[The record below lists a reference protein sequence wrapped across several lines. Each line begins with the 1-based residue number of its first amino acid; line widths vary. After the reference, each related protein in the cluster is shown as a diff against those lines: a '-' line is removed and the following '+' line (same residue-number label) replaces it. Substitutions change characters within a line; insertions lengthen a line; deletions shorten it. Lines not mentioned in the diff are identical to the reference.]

1 MKRTRLALGML
12 VTLML
17 AVGAIAAGP
26 SVAFAA
32 EGANLAM
39 GTGAALQTQATSYGV
54 WVGGKQVTSANAN
67 NVLGDGRVSYNAKTN
82 TLTLK
87 NAKITNGDTWYNN
100 GRSFRAAIDA
110 EGSNTLTIQLV
121 GTNTVKTPYSSAVDT
136 SMGISCD
143 GLVIKGSGKLTVSG
157 AKAQRNSVGVLA
169 NKLTVKGS
177 AKLDAKGASVSSSAS
192 YMYGGYGIDAISKM
206 TVSGKAQV
214 TASGTKAAFYGYEGS
229 VTPTY
234 GSGYTPYVKAGASSK
249 SIAVKQKKP
258 ASSVYT
264 SYKYVKITKYS
275 AKPSSSTY
283 RLNHTSINLY
293 KDQQADNGKTYKLYL
308 VNSKG
313 KRVNASR
320 SAWQITSVDTKWN
333 NYSFNYD
340 GNGNV
345 TYLTIRSDTWFNGSG
360 SGPEYGSVYVKCTY
374 KGYSD
379 ICQIRVKN
387 SYLAI
392 AG

>member
-177 AKLDAKGASVSSSAS
+177 AKLDAKGASVSRVRHRRHKQDDGLRQGPGDRIGNESRVLRLRRLGNTDIRQRLHA
-192 YMYGGYGIDAISKM
+192 
-206 TVSGKAQV
+206 VR
-214 TASGTKAAFYGYEGS
+214 EGRRQLE
-229 VTPTY
+229 VD
-234 GSGYTPYVKAGASSK
+234 
-249 SIAVKQKKP
+249 
-258 ASSVYT
+258 
-264 SYKYVKITKYS
+264 
-275 AKPSSSTY
+275 
-283 RLNHTSINLY
+283 RR
-293 KDQQADNGKTYKLYL
+293 QAEEA
-308 VNSKG
+308 
-313 KRVNASR
+313 R
-320 SAWQITSVDTKWN
+320 Q
-333 NYSFNYD
+333 
-340 GNGNV
+340 
-345 TYLTIRSDTWFNGSG
+345 
-360 SGPEYGSVYVKCTY
+360 
-374 KGYSD
+374 
-379 ICQIRVKN
+379 
-387 SYLAI
+387 
-392 AG
+392 

>member
-1 MKRTRLALGML
+1 M
-12 VTLML
+12 
-17 AVGAIAAGP
+17 
-26 SVAFAA
+26 
-32 EGANLAM
+32 
-39 GTGAALQTQATSYGV
+39 
-54 WVGGKQVTSANAN
+54 
-67 NVLGDGRVSYNAKTN
+67 
-82 TLTLK
+82 
-87 NAKITNGDTWYNN
+87 
-100 GRSFRAAIDA
+100 
-110 EGSNTLTIQLV
+110 
-121 GTNTVKTPYSSAVDT
+121 
-136 SMGISCD
+136 
-143 GLVIKGSGKLTVSG
+143 
-157 AKAQRNSVGVLA
+157 
-169 NKLTVKGS
+169 
-177 AKLDAKGASVSSSAS
+177 
-192 YMYGGYGIDAISKM
+192 
-206 TVSGKAQV
+206 
-214 TASGTKAAFYGYEGS
+214 
-229 VTPTY
+229 
-234 GSGYTPYVKAGASSK
+234 KAGASSK